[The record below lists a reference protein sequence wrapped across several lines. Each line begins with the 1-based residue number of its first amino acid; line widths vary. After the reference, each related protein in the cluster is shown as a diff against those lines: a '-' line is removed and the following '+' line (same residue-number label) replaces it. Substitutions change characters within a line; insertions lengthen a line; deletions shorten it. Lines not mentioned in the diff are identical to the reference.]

1 MTKTP
6 RRKSTPVQAGEITLG
21 GGRPVVVQTMT
32 DTPTAD
38 QDATFIQTR
47 ELADNG
53 AELVRWTIN
62 DEGAAQATPAIIQR
76 LRDAGYTTPIIGD
89 FHYNGHLLLS
99 RFPDMA
105 RALAKYRINPG
116 NMGKGKAHDENFRT
130 CVKIAID
137 NGKPVRIGVNS
148 GSLNQELLAKLTA
161 QNAKLKNPKPAGDIF
176 LKAMVASALDS
187 AAAAE
192 ALGLKKN
199 KIVLSVKMSDLPDMV
214 KAYQTLAEKCSYAL
228 HLGLT
233 EAGSGLEGIIASAAG
248 LAILLQQGIGDT
260 IRVSLTPQPGRPR
273 TEEVRVCRIL
283 LQSLG
288 LRLFTPKVVSCPG
301 CGRTRS
307 DDYQRLARKVK
318 DFIHDHMPEW
328 KTAYPGVEAMTIA
341 VMGCVVNGPGESRHA
356 DIGISLPGA
365 TEKDVAPVY
374 IKGKLFKILK
384 GQGIE
389 EQFCEII
396 AEYTARAYR
405 AKTQPAP

>member
-1 MTKTP
+1 MTKTS
-6 RRKSTPVQAGEITLG
+6 RRKSPPVRVGDIILG
-21 GGRPVVVQTMT
+21 GGRPIVVQTMT

-38 QDATFIQTR
+38 QEATLAQTR
-47 ELADNG
+47 ELVEAG

-62 DEGAAQATPAIIQR
+62 DDDAAQAAPKIIQR

-99 RFPDMA
+99 RFPDLA
-105 RALAKYRINPG
+105 RSLAKYRINPG
-116 NMGKGKAHDENFRT
+116 NMGKGKTHDENFRT

-137 NGKPVRIGVNS
+137 HDKPVRIGVNS
-148 GSLNQELLAKLTA
+148 GSLNQELLARVTA
-161 QNAKLKNPKPAGDIF
+161 RNAKLKNPKPAGEIF
-176 LKAMVASALDS
+176 LKAIVESALDN

-192 ALGLKKN
+192 ALGLKKD

-214 KAYQTLAEKCSYAL
+214 KAYETLAKKCPYAL

-233 EAGSGLEGIIASAAG
+233 EAGAGLEGIIASTAG
-248 LAILLQQGIGDT
+248 LAVLLEQGIGDT

-318 DFIHDHMPEW
+318 GFIHDHMPEW
-328 KTAYPGVEAMTIA
+328 KTAYPGVEAMTVA

-374 IKGKLFKILK
+374 IKGKPFKILK
-384 GQGIE
+384 GPGME
-389 EQFCEII
+389 EEFCRILADYI
-396 AEYTARAYR
+396 ARAYG
-405 AKTQPAP
+405 T